1 MSPSVSVLTGF
12 DCLDCKDLAGG
23 GGEEGVSSHNSR
35 ALSLLASF
43 LRAWFKWWEYCPVYS
58 FSARPGLNSF
68 FKKHIG
74 KDHLNR
80 SVNMQNKEDDQLRN

>member
-43 LRAWFKWWEYCPVYS
+43 LRAWFKW
-58 FSARPGLNSF
+58 
-68 FKKHIG
+68 
-74 KDHLNR
+74 
-80 SVNMQNKEDDQLRN
+80 